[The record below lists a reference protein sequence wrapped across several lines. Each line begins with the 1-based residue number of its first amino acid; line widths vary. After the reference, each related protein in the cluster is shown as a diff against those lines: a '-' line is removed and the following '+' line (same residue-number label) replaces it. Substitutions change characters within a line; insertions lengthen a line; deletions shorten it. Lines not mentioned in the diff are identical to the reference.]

1 MVDSAAKTLSIT
13 PGGQRRSFLLNDGR
27 QPVGSLHLA
36 RTRTTQG
43 EIRASGATWAVI
55 RDPRD
60 RHNVEAGDPAQ
71 QPLVA
76 LRRDTATVPGSGGA
90 LPWNIDGRFVHLHGK
105 LGGGDRAITIECSGW
120 GGLHAAVEVVGAWEQ
135 EHLVV
140 LACFFCLLARRR
152 RAITLL
158 ST

>member
-1 MVDSAAKTLSIT
+1 MGDSAARTLSIT
-13 PGGQRRSFLLNDGR
+13 PGGRRRSFLLNDGR

-43 EIRASGATWAVI
+43 EIRASGGTWAVV

-60 RHNVEAGDPAQ
+60 WHNVEAGDPA

-76 LRRDTATVPGSGGA
+76 LRRDTAAVPGSAGA

-105 LGGGDRAITIECSGW
+105 LGGGDRAIAIECSGW
-120 GGLHAAVEVVGAWEQ
+120 RGPHAAVEVVGAWEQ

-140 LACFFCLLARRR
+140 LACFFGLLARRR

>member
-1 MVDSAAKTLSIT
+1 MVDSAARTLSIT
-13 PGGQRRSFLLNDGR
+13 PVGRRRSFLLNEGR

-43 EIRASGATWAVI
+43 EIRASGATWAVV

-60 RHNVEAGDPAQ
+60 GHDVEVGDPAQ
-71 QPLVA
+71 PPVA
-76 LRRDTATVPGSGGA
+76 LRRDTATVPGSAGA
-90 LPWNIDGRFVHLHGK
+90 LPWKIDGRFVRLHGK

-120 GGLHAAVEVVGAWEQ
+120 RGPHATVEVVGAWEQ

-140 LACFFCLLARRR
+140 LACFFGLLARRR